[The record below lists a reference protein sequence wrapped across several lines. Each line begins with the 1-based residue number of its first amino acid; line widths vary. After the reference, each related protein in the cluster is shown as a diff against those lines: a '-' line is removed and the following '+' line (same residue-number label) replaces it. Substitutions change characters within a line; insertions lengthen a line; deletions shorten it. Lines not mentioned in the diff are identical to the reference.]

1 MKLHSLGEFS
11 FISAITGRYFFNQTY
26 RKCSIYQYENKI
38 IRSDIILSN
47 TLKIYVLA
55 IVSFL
60 VGTSEYIIS
69 GILDTIADSLGITLA
84 AAGQLITI
92 FSLVYAIFTPIFMGI
107 TSSIDRRKLMV
118 FSLGLFVI
126 GNILA
131 FILPG
136 FGLFVVARVIMAL
149 GAGMVVV
156 TALAIAAKIA
166 PEGKQGSSIATVV
179 MGFTAALI
187 IGVPLGRIISS
198 AFGWKAV
205 FGGIALLG
213 ILAII
218 IIRASIPPI
227 NGDKSVPLFKQLA
240 LLKKRKVT
248 IGLAITFFWLGGYS
262 IAYTYLS
269 PYLLNVS
276 GIEEKLL
283 SGVLLIFGVA
293 SLIGSKFGGYST
305 DRWGVQK
312 TLLGGMSLHIIMLVL
327 LSLVT
332 NSYISVL
339 IILILWSFAAWSSGP
354 TQQYNLATIEPESTG
369 ILLGLNQSVMQL
381 GMAAGAGIGGIFVEK
396 VSLSSVTWIGALGV
410 TIAIVA
416 TLLISRAQSFKMS
429 VAYKT
434 SVSRK
439 IDLK

>member
-1 MKLHSLGEFS
+1 M
-11 FISAITGRYFFNQTY
+11 
-26 RKCSIYQYENKI
+26 
-38 IRSDIILSN
+38 SN

-107 TSSIDRRKLMV
+107 TSSVDRRKLMV

-156 TALAIAAKIA
+156 TALTIAAKIA

-179 MGFTAALI
+179 MGFTASLI

-205 FGGIALLG
+205 LGGIALLG

-227 NGDKSVPLFKQLA
+227 KGDKSVPLFKQLA
-240 LLKKRKVT
+240 LLKKER
-248 IGLAITFFWLGGYS
+248 L
-262 IAYTYLS
+262 
-269 PYLLNVS
+269 
-276 GIEEKLL
+276 
-283 SGVLLIFGVA
+283 
-293 SLIGSKFGGYST
+293 
-305 DRWGVQK
+305 
-312 TLLGGMSLHIIMLVL
+312 
-327 LSLVT
+327 
-332 NSYISVL
+332 
-339 IILILWSFAAWSSGP
+339 
-354 TQQYNLATIEPESTG
+354 
-369 ILLGLNQSVMQL
+369 QL
-381 GMAAGAGIGGIFVEK
+381 G
-396 VSLSSVTWIGALGV
+396 
-410 TIAIVA
+410 
-416 TLLISRAQSFKMS
+416 
-429 VAYKT
+429 
-434 SVSRK
+434 
-439 IDLK
+439 